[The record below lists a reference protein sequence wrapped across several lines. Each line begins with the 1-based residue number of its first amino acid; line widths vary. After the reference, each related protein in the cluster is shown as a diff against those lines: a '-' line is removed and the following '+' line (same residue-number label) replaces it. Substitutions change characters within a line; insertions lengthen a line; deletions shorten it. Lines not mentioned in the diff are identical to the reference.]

1 MNDMQNFVQQ
11 AQAASY
17 SRRLGGE
24 CSYWSL
30 GLLQTF
36 LVEGSN
42 TGGRVTLGEGL
53 ARKGTEPPPHTH
65 TREDEAYYIMEGELT
80 FHAGGQ
86 TIEAK
91 PGDFVWLPRG
101 VEHSFELHTPQARAL
116 VMFSPAGLEEAFK
129 QVGEP
134 ARSATLPPP
143 PDGPLDVQKVLDL
156 FGAYGVQFGLP
167 PAPPPAPPL
176 GLPPIPPEK

>member
-1 MNDMQNFVQQ
+1 MQDTVQQ
-11 AQAASY
+11 TQTKPY

-24 CSYWSL
+24 SSYWSL

-36 LVEGSN
+36 LAEGIT
-42 TGGRVTLGEGL
+42 TGGQVTLGEGL

-65 TREDEAYYIMEGELT
+65 TREDEAYYILEGELT
-80 FHAGGQ
+80 FHVGGR

-101 VEHSFELHTPQARAL
+101 IEHTFELQTAQARAL

-143 PDGPLDVQKVLDL
+143 ADESLYVQKVLAL
-156 FGAYGVQFGLP
+156 FGAYGLQFGT
-167 PAPPPAPPL
+167 
-176 GLPPIPPEK
+176 PPIT